1 MSENQND
8 LHNSDLIQAIMNRFK
23 AVLGEAEKPCGI
35 VARFKVKKDKLSEMR
50 EAIEKSVPPTQQEAG
65 CLHYEYSQ
73 DIDDETVFVLVEQ
86 WRDLPKLAMHFK
98 TSHFQEVAQTLDAIL
113 AEEPVIIL
121 TSPVKEEQI

>member
-23 AVLGEAEKPCGI
+23 TVLGEAEKPCGI

-50 EAIEKSVPPTQQEAG
+50 EAIQKSVPPTQKEPG
-65 CLHYEYSQ
+65 CLYYEYSQ

-86 WRDLPKLAMHFK
+86 WHDLQKLEMHFK
-98 TSHFQEVAQTLDAIL
+98 TSHFQEVAQMLDAIL
-113 AEEPVIIL
+113 ADEPLITL
-121 TSPVKEEQI
+121 TRPVKEEQI